1 MTAIRS
7 YVAATDFSA
16 GSNAAVER
24 AQPSENQRSLRRP
37 DGVAIAYR
45 VLPARDPTFPA
56 VVLLHGLASNLTRW
70 SEFVEHTT
78 LTQRHDVIRVD
89 LRGHGDSPTRGAIGL
104 ERWADDLAALL
115 DQEGHAR
122 AVLVGH
128 SLGAQLALH
137 FARHHPQRVAGLV
150 LIDPVFRQ
158 ALHGRWKLVA
168 AIRPLLQLAALVVH
182 ALNALGLRRRRLEP
196 LDLRELDRMARRAL
210 VSPQAEAEF
219 IRRYSSTRADLRSL
233 RTAHYVQELV
243 EMFRPVPV
251 PASIRMPVLVLLST
265 GGTFADPQETQ
276 RLVDCFPRGHTVKID
291 CHHWPLTERPA
302 EVRQAI
308 EAWSAVLDQV
318 ASAGGWPPVDGR
330 GIATG

>member
-7 YVAATDFSA
+7 NVAVNDFSA
-16 GSNAAVER
+16 SSNAAVER
-24 AQPSENQRSLRRP
+24 AVPSENKRSLRRP

-45 VLPARDPTFPA
+45 VSPARDPTFPA

-78 LTQRHDVIRVD
+78 LAQRHDVIRLD

-104 ERWADDLAALL
+104 ERWAHDLAALL

-168 AIRPLLQLAALVVH
+168 AIGPLLQLAALVVR

-196 LDLRELDRMARRAL
+196 LDLCELDHMARRAL

-219 IRRYSSTRADLRSL
+219 IRRYSSTRADLRSF

-243 EMFRPVPV
+243 EMFRPVPA

-265 GGTFADPQETQ
+265 RGTFADPQET
-276 RLVDCFPRGHTVKID
+276 
-291 CHHWPLTERPA
+291 
-302 EVRQAI
+302 
-308 EAWSAVLDQV
+308 
-318 ASAGGWPPVDGR
+318 
-330 GIATG
+330 